1 MNPPMSS
8 QTRRL
13 PTTISKTKKV
23 VYLGRPSTLLHL
35 KMPCDSHLDHRHEVF
50 LRYVSANARSTHCAE
65 WSFYCSPERYNDRVA
80 HWYVFDSVCRDRIC
94 DWKTAG
100 CLVYWND
107 NILRIIQQKKQTFP
121 QCSHEQLKS
130 RPLPG
135 AITAAKKAREII
147 LEFGRGCGNNRVGFV
162 NGWWSTRP
170 EKRRRGKGN
179 RKKKK
184 KKKKR
189 VLRFLRVI
197 TRWHPAV
204 IHSYIPP
211 RGVPN
216 GYEGGEK
223 KKKKQDKQKDGSKMV
238 RRVAPWA

>member
-1 MNPPMSS
+1 MVSSDGGRGMAPGGCERCWCLVKVVLRQKLTELWVSQIECYRGRCLGQVPSFACRFLADIRSLPRMNPPMSS

-35 KMPCDSHLDHRHEVF
+35 KMPCDIHLDHRHEVF

-147 LEFGRGCGNNRVGFV
+147 LEFGRGCGNNRVGFKWLMEHTARE
-162 NGWWSTRP
+162 G
-170 EKRRRGKGN
+170 
-179 RKKKK
+179 
-184 KKKKR
+184 KKR
-189 VLRFLRVI
+189 KR
-197 TRWHPAV
+197 
-204 IHSYIPP
+204 
-211 RGVPN
+211 N
-216 GYEGGEK
+216 K
-223 KKKKQDKQKDGSKMV
+223 
-238 RRVAPWA
+238 